1 MIQHLSKALTAWWT
15 LAMGGFLG
23 LAGGLVLAVILAF
36 RSARTMQARPG
47 AEPYRDPR
55 FADHHADAVAGHLG
69 QQLFAVGGVA
79 ALVLLGLAVLAL
91 VLRGL
96 LLRDRPTVGSR
107 RAGWYRVVALSG
119 AVCWMGAGA
128 TVTLQINERWP
139 GLYDTSAGHDELKTR
154 RAAFDQLHSRS
165 ERFVTIA
172 WLCGALALGL
182 SPWCPQP
189 APRHGVDPS

>member
-1 MIQHLSKALTAWWT
+1 MIHHLSKALNALWSLT
-15 LAMGGFLG
+15 MGGFLG

-36 RSARTMQARPG
+36 KSAREMQARPG
-47 AEPYRDPR
+47 VAPYSDPM
-55 FADHHADAVAGHLG
+55 FSAYGSDAVAGHLG
-69 QQLFAVGGVA
+69 QKLFAVGGIA
-79 ALVLLGLAVLAL
+79 ALTLLGLAVLTL

-96 LLRDRPTVGSR
+96 LLRKRATTGSR
-107 RAGWYRVVALSG
+107 RVGWWRVVALSG

-139 GLYDTSAGHDELKTR
+139 GLYDTSASRDELETR

-189 APRHGVDPS
+189 AAHHGVDP